1 MFLNYAALRRYARE
15 SLRGTWGSAAGVTLL
30 FLILVGPLSYIPFW
44 GIFMSGTITIGY
56 TLFILK
62 KVRGQHAELGDLFSQ
77 FKSGLYL
84 KSVGASLLTAIY
96 TFLWTLLFVIPGI
109 IKSYSYSMTYFILL
123 DHPEYTVNEAIT
135 KSREIMDGHKAKLF
149 VLQLTFLGWFLLC
162 SIVPFGFIGF
172 FWLIPYYN
180 AAKAHFYLKITGQ
193 AREESPVHT
202 NIPSAG

>member
-1 MFLNYAALRRYARE
+1 MFQFNRLIFIMLNINRHKGSDVFELRCSSAIRPRVLARNLGLCCR
-15 SLRGTWGSAAGVTLL
+15 SDPSVSDFGRTSQLYP
-30 FLILVGPLSYIPFW
+30 FL
-44 GIFMSGTITIGY
+44 GY
-56 TLFILK
+56 FYVRHHHDRLYLIHIK

-135 KSREIMDGHKAKLF
+135 KAGKSWTGTKQNYLCCNSLF
-149 VLQLTFLGWFLLC
+149 WD
-162 SIVPFGFIGF
+162 GF
-172 FWLIPYYN
+172 FYAVL
-180 AAKAHFYLKITGQ
+180 
-193 AREESPVHT
+193 SPLVL
-202 NIPSAG
+202 SAFFG